1 MAPQI
6 RAWRRNADLCR
17 CAAQKVG
24 DRSPMRLRTAQNK
37 LKIEHSIIDGVRKML
52 ERLLDSNPEI
62 RSVIPGVIRPVRDAR
77 GKIQVRVT
85 VPTQN
90 GWKAIAL
97 SRGARPEWVISTDM
111 GKEALERELKKAA
124 E

>member
-1 MAPQI
+1 
-6 RAWRRNADLCR
+6 
-17 CAAQKVG
+17 
-24 DRSPMRLRTAQNK
+24 MRLRTAQNK
-37 LKIEHSIIDGVRKML
+37 LKIEHSIIEGVRGML
-52 ERLLDSNPEI
+52 ERLLASNPEI

-97 SRGARPEWVISTDM
+97 SQGARQELFISTTLR
-111 GKEALERELKKAA
+111 KEELELALKKAA
-124 E
+124 D